1 MKRGFTLIELL
12 VVIAIIA
19 VLAAILFPVF
29 ARAKE
34 AAKKASCISNINQ
47 LGKGFLL
54 YAGDADDKFPN
65 MTEGLGGEQR
75 EGGWTYIE
83 YFRTYSA
90 GEFKPEKG
98 AIFPYVKS
106 ANIFVC
112 PSDRDAQNAK
122 QSYALNGC
130 LAEPPF
136 ASGFERGRAMSW
148 VQNTAAVMML
158 GEEGTA
164 PNLDTNYTSGTNDGF
179 FHPEFDHFTSRHSG
193 LSNIIYVDG
202 HAKTMP
208 AQQNRVELLHNGSK
222 SCMSINGQ

>member
-1 MKRGFTLIELL
+1 MRRGFTLIELL
-12 VVIAIIA
+12 VVVAIIS

-29 ARAKE
+29 ARAKD
-34 AAKKASCISNINQ
+34 AAKKATCISNLNQ

-54 YAGDADDKFPN
+54 YASDSDDKFPN

-90 GEFKPEKG
+90 GELKPEKG
-98 AIFPYVKS
+98 SIFSYVKS
-106 ANIFVC
+106 ASVFVC
-112 PSDRDAQNAK
+112 PTDSDAPSSK

-136 ASGFERGRAMSW
+136 ETGFERGRAMSW

-164 PNLDTNYTSGTNDGF
+164 PNQDANYTSGTNDGF
-179 FHPEFDHFTSRHSG
+179 FHPEFDHFTSRYSG

-202 HAKTMP
+202 HVKTTT
-208 AQQNRVELLHNGSK
+208 AQKNRVELLHNGTK
-222 SCMSINGQ
+222 SCLSINGQ